1 VELAC
6 VDLSASGRELPRV
19 ESSQTAVQGK
29 LVIETNK
36 LQQHVTDQEAQI
48 LGVASLVFERH
59 NFDIGVRL
67 GGRVR
72 LGTRLFGERRG
83 LRWILGSRDGGL
95 S

>member
-1 VELAC
+1 
-6 VDLSASGRELPRV
+6 V
-19 ESSQTAVQGK
+19 ESGQTSIQRE
-29 LVIETNK
+29 LVIETDK
-36 LQQHVTDQEAQI
+36 LHKHIADQEAQV

-59 NFDIGVRL
+59 NFDIGIRL

-72 LGTRLFGERRG
+72 LGARLFGERRG